1 MADRKATRKQTMAR
15 VVALTV
21 AAVMGIS
28 VILMAVVR

>member
-1 MADRKATRKQTMAR
+1 MADRKTTRKQTMAR
-15 VVALTV
+15 VVALAV